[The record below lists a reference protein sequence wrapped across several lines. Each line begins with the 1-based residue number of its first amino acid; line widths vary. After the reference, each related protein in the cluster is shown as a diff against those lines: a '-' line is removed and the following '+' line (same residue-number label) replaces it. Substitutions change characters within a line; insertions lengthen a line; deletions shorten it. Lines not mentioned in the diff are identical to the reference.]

1 MWVISHCFLRPLE
14 GVGSEMGHLGLEQ
27 VLIWDANAAGGSL
40 THYAAAM
47 VSHDFIYMKCH

>member
-40 THYAAAM
+40 TRYAAAM